1 MDDKTLKSSK
11 GFYIKF
17 NINDTEIIFKFVKDD
32 LTTQNTNIIV
42 NAANNKLLF
51 GGGIAEAIYK
61 KAGYS
66 INDECKAIMKNRN
79 NKNLDNGE
87 VIPTS
92 CGAMQNENLLYVF
105 HAVGPYYYGGER
117 NEKLDLM
124 LTFQS
129 CLNLAESNEF
139 MVESIAIPPISTGLF
154 GYPIKDCAQIF
165 FNCLTEFIKDKSTN
179 VSKACLKDIRMCI
192 IDSKTYDFFKD
203 EFYTFLK
210 EMQTE
215 YSTFVIENG
224 YIEFS
229 LKNCHIL
236 KCNKQTLFAKG

>member
-1 MDDKTLKSSK
+1 MDDKSTKNIK
-11 GFYIKF
+11 GFYIKLK
-17 NINDTEIIFKFVKDD
+17 INEIEIILKIIKDD

-51 GGGIAEAIYK
+51 GGGIADAIFK
-61 KAGYS
+61 KAGFS
-66 INDECKAIMKNRN
+66 INDECKAIMRNRD

-92 CGAMQNENLLYVF
+92 CGAMQNENLIYVF

-117 NEKLDLM
+117 NERLDLM

-154 GYPIKDCAQIF
+154 GYPIKDCAKVF
-165 FNCLTEFIKDKSTN
+165 YNCLTEFIKDKSTN
-179 VSKACLKDIRMCI
+179 ASKVCLKDIRMCI
-192 IDSKTYDFFKD
+192 IDSKTYEFFKD
-203 EFYTFLK
+203 EFDLFLI
-210 EMQTE
+210 EMQTN
-215 YSTFVIENG
+215 YANYLVENG
-224 YIEFS
+224 YIEFG
-229 LKNCHIL
+229 LKNVHLL
-236 KCNKQTLFAKG
+236 KKI